1 MLAHRSLAVA
11 LVLAAL
17 AGCKES
23 APAATTTAPVT
34 APATNTA
41 ANGNAAPAPTA
52 PPPAGTT
59 RLALSPAAS
68 RIEFVG
74 RKVTASHEGRFDQ
87 FTGTLDLD
95 PEHVENSRVN
105 VVIQMGSVQIEPARL
120 RGHLMSPD
128 LFNVAQFPTATFTT
142 TSIRPGGADGATHT
156 VTGNLTLHGQT
167 RGVTFPAR
175 LAVTPAAATATAE
188 FTINRRDFGII
199 YPGMPDDL
207 IRDDVTIRLNLNAP
221 RS

>member
-1 MLAHRSLAVA
+1 MTLRRSLALA
-11 LVLAAL
+11 LTLAAL
-17 AGCKES
+17 GACKETPS

-34 APATNTA
+34 APTPSPNAP
-41 ANGNAAPAPTA
+41 AAPEAT
-52 PPPAGTT
+52 PPAGTQ
-59 RLALSPAAS
+59 RLTLSPASS

-74 RKVTASHEGRFDQ
+74 RKVTASHEGRFNQ
-87 FTGTLDLD
+87 FSGSLDLN
-95 PEHVENSRVN
+95 PEHVEESRVN
-105 VVIQMGSVQIEPARL
+105 VVIQMNSVQVEPERL

-175 LAVTPAAATATAE
+175 IAVTPAAATATAE
-188 FTINRRDFGII
+188 FTINRREFGII

-207 IRDDVTIRLNLNAP
+207 IRDDVTIRLNLSAP

>member
-1 MLAHRSLAVA
+1 MPLHRSLAFA
-11 LVLAAL
+11 LTLAAL

-23 APAATTTAPVT
+23 APAATTSAPIT
-34 APATNTA
+34 TPTPA
-41 ANGNAAPAPTA
+41 ANGNAAPTA
-52 PPPAGTT
+52 NTPPPAGTT
-59 RLALSPAAS
+59 RLALSPATS
-68 RIEFVG
+68 RVEFVG

-105 VVIQMGSVQIEPARL
+105 LVIQMGSVQVEPARL
-120 RGHLMSPD
+120 RNHLMSPD

-142 TSIRPGGADGATHT
+142 TSIRPGGAEGATHT

-167 RGVTFPAR
+167 RSVTFPAR

>member
-1 MLAHRSLAVA
+1 MPLHRSLAFA
-11 LVLAAL
+11 LTLAAL

-41 ANGNAAPAPTA
+41 APTA
-52 PPPAGTT
+52 NTPPPAGTQ
-59 RLALSPAAS
+59 RLNLSPATS

-74 RKVTASHEGRFDQ
+74 RKVTASHEGRFEQ

-95 PEHVENSRVN
+95 PEHLENSRVN

-120 RGHLMSPD
+120 RGHLLSPD